1 MPLDM
6 TLDLG
11 SEAPGFTLQ
20 NTEGKKVSLGDF
32 SGKRVLLLFFP
43 VAFSGTCTEELCRTR
58 DNMKLFE
65 SLDAEVIALSVDSF
79 FALREFKKANNLNFT
94 LLSDFNKKVSQD
106 YDVLYEDFYGMKG
119 VSKRSAFVVDTQGRI
134 RYAEV
139 LEDADQLPDFNAI
152 QQVLQEL

>member
-1 MPLDM
+1 MS
-6 TLDLG
+6 LDLG